1 LAQANIMTDSGKHPF
16 HLHGHHFQTLVR
28 TADEAGVFD
37 ATNTSQTAYP
47 AIPMRRDTLV
57 LKPDGNLVI
66 RFKANNPGV
75 WLFHCQ

>member
-1 LAQANIMTDSGKHPF
+1 MTDSGKHPF
-16 HLHGHHFQTLVR
+16 HLHGHNFQTLVR

-37 ATNTSQTAYP
+37 ASNTSQTVYP
-47 AIPMRRDTLV
+47 EIPMRRDTLV
-57 LKPDGNLVI
+57 LHPNGNLVI